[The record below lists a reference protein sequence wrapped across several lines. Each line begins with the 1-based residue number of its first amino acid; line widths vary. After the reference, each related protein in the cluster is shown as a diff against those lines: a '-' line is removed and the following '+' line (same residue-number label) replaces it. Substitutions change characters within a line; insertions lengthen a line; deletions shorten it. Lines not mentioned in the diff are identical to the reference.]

1 MCVSPPPSPSQPS
14 PSGPSGRQRGSALL
28 DPSSFELAL
37 VALQQRLDQLQQS
50 LSQQNKLATLGM
62 ITAVIAHEFNNLL
75 TPMISYTTFAL
86 SDKADDA
93 LRQKALQKSLAGA
106 QRLAN
111 ISKSLLGFTRGDEST
126 TANIAAAVRETLA
139 CLSRE
144 LSKDGITLTME
155 VPENLCVALN
165 AGHLQQILMNL
176 IVNARSAMLHR
187 TREIQPN
194 SLPDAPRAAD
204 PRAPHPSSERR
215 SRADVSATRRS
226 PALHNGATGATGGAA
241 RGIKRLTIRALL
253 SPDAKTVE
261 LRIADTGP
269 GIPAEVLPRIFDPF
283 FSTKRTATPADNDA
297 FEECMPRGG
306 TGLGLTICQ
315 ELVHAAG
322 GTIRAINEF
331 GATFI
336 LELPVA
342 GEAAPTG
349 AGEAA

>member
-1 MCVSPPPSPSQPS
+1 
-14 PSGPSGRQRGSALL
+14 
-28 DPSSFELAL
+28 
-37 VALQQRLDQLQQS
+37 
-50 LSQQNKLATLGM
+50 M

-126 TANIAAAVRETLA
+126 SANIAAAVRETLA

-187 TREIQPN
+187 TRDTQPD
-194 SLPDAPRAAD
+194 SPHAPGAAPGAPHAAD

-226 PALHNGATGATGGAA
+226 PALHNGATGATGAA

-253 SPDAKTVE
+253 SPDAKTIE

-297 FEECMPRGG
+297 SEECMPRGG